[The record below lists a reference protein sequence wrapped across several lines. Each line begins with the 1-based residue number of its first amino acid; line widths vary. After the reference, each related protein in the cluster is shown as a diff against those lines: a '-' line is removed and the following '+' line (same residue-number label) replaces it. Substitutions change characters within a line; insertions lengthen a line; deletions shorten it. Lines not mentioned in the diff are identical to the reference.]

1 MIKIGRENLWLDWNG
16 TEGVLAGDSG
26 NDVFTNGEIMVP
38 RTLSVYSTSN

>member
-1 MIKIGRENLWLDWNG
+1 MDVKTYGQTENG